1 MKRTPADLDINEWQD
16 YVNRYKAAH
25 PDASGVAFRIE
36 NTPLTMAR
44 YAGGMTYN
52 GAMYTYFEPRIP
64 GHEPN
69 PDGTPYVA
77 WLMVRDDF
85 LRFVSAE
92 LNKEAKRSAEE
103 QKRSAAEMQPELW
116 EEP

>member
-16 YVNRYKAAH
+16 YIERFHARWPYTVRIAM
-25 PDASGVAFRIE
+25 RIE
-36 NTPLTMAR
+36 RSPFTSAR

-52 GAMYTYFEPRIP
+52 DAHYTYFEPRIP
-64 GHEPN
+64 GHDPN

-85 LRFVSAE
+85 LRFVRKE
-92 LNKEAKRSAEE
+92 LCKEAECVTDASAKE
-103 QKRSAAEMQPELW
+103 QQPELW
-116 EEP
+116 

>member
-16 YVNRYKAAH
+16 YIERFRKRWPLTGN
-25 PDASGVAFRIE
+25 VAMRIE
-36 NTPLTMAR
+36 NTTFTTAR
-44 YAGGMTYN
+44 LVGGMTYD
-52 GAMYTYFEPRIP
+52 GAKFTYFEPRIP

-92 LNKEAKRSAEE
+92 LGRPKGA
-103 QKRSAAEMQPELW
+103 PC
-116 EEP
+116 